1 MQDPCVLP
9 PGERCQ
15 VRAIHT
21 RGALDR
27 PHCGLPV
34 HEGSLRVGAEPTFY
48 TDSDWT
54 RSNGFKLK
62 WEIRLD
68 VGEKF
73 FTQKAVGPGMG
84 CPEELWSPI
93 PGGAEG
99 LVGLGP
105 GQP

>member
-1 MQDPCVLP
+1 M
-9 PGERCQ
+9 RN
-15 VRAIHT
+15 
-21 RGALDR
+21 
-27 PHCGLPV
+27 
-34 HEGSLRVGAEPTFY
+34 
-48 TDSDWT
+48 
-54 RSNGFKLK
+54 NGFKLK